1 MYQKSQIDIAV
12 LLHKNANILQPLP
25 PFFTIDWSFKMRYC
39 MNFYLNWHR
48 NYAWSKLGVCFL
60 LSKYRSSSFDHAQF
74 LCHLRQKCIQY
85 LILKLQSI
93 VKKGGKGQR
102 MFAFLCSK
110 IALCIWD
117 FQYIKW
123 GLSILICTPLY
134 DQYYSETI
142 SVCLKFPLNFGCSY
156 TVLGSGKV
164 SAGSISGEKS
174 KQMLLKAGLDLH
186 YQAAPSKI
194 I

>member
-1 MYQKSQIDIAV
+1 
-12 LLHKNANILQPLP
+12 
-25 PFFTIDWSFKMRYC
+25 MRYC
-39 MNFYLNWHR
+39 MNFYLNWCR
-48 NYAWSKLGVCFL
+48 NYAWSKLEVCFL

-110 IALCIWD
+110 IALCSWD

-123 GLSILICTPLY
+123 ALLQQNLQALQVVVKIHRNSI
-134 DQYYSETI
+134 QNFSEQKVSQVI
-142 SVCLKFPLNFGCSY
+142 SHSSVLRLVLTFNISNLKKDNGFYTRIYVQITWYAQFFPLTALTKSLLSDFLIRSKFSY
-156 TVLGSGKV
+156 LST
-164 SAGSISGEKS
+164 IE
-174 KQMLLKAGLDLH
+174 MFFF
-186 YQAAPSKI
+186 
-194 I
+194 

>member
-1 MYQKSQIDIAV
+1 
-12 LLHKNANILQPLP
+12 
-25 PFFTIDWSFKMRYC
+25 MRYC
-39 MNFYLNWHR
+39 MHFYLKWHR
-48 NYAWSKLGVCFL
+48 NYAWSKLELRYL
-60 LSKYRSSSFDHAQF
+60 LNKKQTSNFDHAQF
-74 LCHLRQKCIQY
+74 LHQLRQKFIQY

-134 DQYYSETI
+134 IKIQGFSNTAWKSPPCPFEFTRKNLLRQF
-142 SVCLKFPLNFGCSY
+142 CLAPPRR
-156 TVLGSGKV
+156 
-164 SAGSISGEKS
+164 AEDI
-174 KQMLLKAGLDLH
+174 LL
-186 YQAAPSKI
+186 
-194 I
+194 

>member
-1 MYQKSQIDIAV
+1 
-12 LLHKNANILQPLP
+12 
-25 PFFTIDWSFKMRYC
+25 MRYC
-39 MNFYLNWHR
+39 MNFYLNWRR
-48 NYAWSKLGVCFL
+48 NYAWSKLEVCFL
-60 LSKYRSSSFDHAQF
+60 LSKSRSSSFDHAQF
-74 LCHLRQKCIQY
+74 LHQLRQKFIQY

-134 DQYYSETI
+134 MYVLLEFFRSSFAALRNGYFLDTSY
-142 SVCLKFPLNFGCSY
+142 CSY
-156 TVLGSGKV
+156 
-164 SAGSISGEKS
+164 SACKFCCN
-174 KQMLLKAGLDLH
+174 KAH
-186 YQAAPSKI
+186 FMY
-194 I
+194 

>member
-1 MYQKSQIDIAV
+1 
-12 LLHKNANILQPLP
+12 
-25 PFFTIDWSFKMRYC
+25 MRYC
-39 MNFYLNWHR
+39 MNFYLNWRR
-48 NYAWSKLGVCFL
+48 NYAWSKLEVCFL

-110 IALCIWD
+110 IALCSWD

-123 GLSILICTPLY
+123 ALLQQNLQALQFVCYIPHKLQHYVSQSPFKIFLKSCAFN
-134 DQYYSETI
+134 QRYSYE
-142 SVCLKFPLNFGCSY
+142 
-156 TVLGSGKV
+156 
-164 SAGSISGEKS
+164 
-174 KQMLLKAGLDLH
+174 H
-186 YQAAPSKI
+186 
-194 I
+194 

>member
-1 MYQKSQIDIAV
+1 
-12 LLHKNANILQPLP
+12 
-25 PFFTIDWSFKMRYC
+25 
-39 MNFYLNWHR
+39 MNFYLNWRR
-48 NYAWSKLGVCFL
+48 NYAWSKLEVCFL

-110 IALCIWD
+110 IALCSWD

-123 GLSILICTPLY
+123 ALLQQNLQALYFADKRALQRLVLQMRSKDSINTAMTQKTSSSVQLRLRRN
-134 DQYYSETI
+134 I
-142 SVCLKFPLNFGCSY
+142 SKLTN
-156 TVLGSGKV
+156 
-164 SAGSISGEKS
+164 S
-174 KQMLLKAGLDLH
+174 KATMYLRNTRRIVVTMK
-186 YQAAPSKI
+186 Y
-194 I
+194 

>member
-1 MYQKSQIDIAV
+1 
-12 LLHKNANILQPLP
+12 
-25 PFFTIDWSFKMRYC
+25 MRYC
-39 MNFYLNWHR
+39 MNFYLNWRR
-48 NYAWSKLGVCFL
+48 NYAWSKLEVCFL

-110 IALCIWD
+110 IALCSWD

-123 GLSILICTPLY
+123 ALLQQNLQALY
-134 DQYYSETI
+134 FADKRALQRLVLQMRSKDSKNTAMTQKTSSGVQLRLRRNI
-142 SVCLKFPLNFGCSY
+142 SKLTNSKATMCLRNTRRIVVTMKY
-156 TVLGSGKV
+156 
-164 SAGSISGEKS
+164 
-174 KQMLLKAGLDLH
+174 
-186 YQAAPSKI
+186 
-194 I
+194 

>member
-1 MYQKSQIDIAV
+1 
-12 LLHKNANILQPLP
+12 
-25 PFFTIDWSFKMRYC
+25 MRYC
-39 MNFYLNWHR
+39 MNFYLNWRR
-48 NYAWSKLGVCFL
+48 NYAWSKLEVCFL

-110 IALCIWD
+110 IALCSWD

-123 GLSILICTPLY
+123 ALLQQNLQALY
-134 DQYYSETI
+134 FADKRALQRLVLQMRSKDSKNTAMTQKTSSSVQLRLRRNI
-142 SVCLKFPLNFGCSY
+142 SKLTN
-156 TVLGSGKV
+156 
-164 SAGSISGEKS
+164 S
-174 KQMLLKAGLDLH
+174 KATMYLRNTRRIVVTMK
-186 YQAAPSKI
+186 Y
-194 I
+194 

>member
-1 MYQKSQIDIAV
+1 
-12 LLHKNANILQPLP
+12 
-25 PFFTIDWSFKMRYC
+25 MRYC
-39 MNFYLNWHR
+39 MNFYLNWCR
-48 NYAWSKLGVCFL
+48 NYAWSKLEVCFL

-110 IALCIWD
+110 IALCSWD

-123 GLSILICTPLY
+123 ALLQQNLQALYLYQGCRNDFQMTGANLICFASNLANSC
-134 DQYYSETI
+134 DFSN
-142 SVCLKFPLNFGCSY
+142 FP
-156 TVLGSGKV
+156 V
-164 SAGSISGEKS
+164 KS
-174 KQMLLKAGLDLH
+174 QIL
-186 YQAAPSKI
+186 SKI
-194 I
+194 DGCNCTRCTHSNDSPELHQCRPGLLLRFDEFFYTLHFQFI

>member
-1 MYQKSQIDIAV
+1 
-12 LLHKNANILQPLP
+12 
-25 PFFTIDWSFKMRYC
+25 MRYC
-39 MNFYLNWHR
+39 MHFYLKWHR
-48 NYAWSKLGVCFL
+48 NYAWSKLELRYL
-60 LSKYRSSSFDHAQF
+60 LNKKQTSNFDHAQF
-74 LCHLRQKCIQY
+74 LHQLRQKFIQY

-134 DQYYSETI
+134 QCMRKALD
-142 SVCLKFPLNFGCSY
+142 PG
-156 TVLGSGKV
+156 GSGRGANV
-164 SAGSISGEKS
+164 PSATQELCIKMSFSGFNLWSNLYLILTKFGQHYHFISNS
-174 KQMLLKAGLDLH
+174 T
-186 YQAAPSKI
+186 
-194 I
+194 